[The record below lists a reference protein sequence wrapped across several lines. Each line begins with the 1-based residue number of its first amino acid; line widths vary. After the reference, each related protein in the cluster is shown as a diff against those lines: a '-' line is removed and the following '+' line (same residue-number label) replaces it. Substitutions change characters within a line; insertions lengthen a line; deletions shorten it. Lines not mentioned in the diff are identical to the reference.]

1 MRCNYFKHDN
11 GQNIISKGYQN
22 NKKNVCLVQGWSS
35 RSGWGFPKG
44 KINQNESEADCAARE
59 VFEETSL
66 EVRRI
71 NKIIFSLCL

>member
-1 MRCNYFKHDN
+1 M
-11 GQNIISKGYQN
+11 
-22 NKKNVCLVQGWSS
+22 CLVQGWSS